1 MAKPLNDR
9 IAAAMANSRARL
21 TDIEDLI
28 SEARAEIESLTA
40 AAAKAVS
47 DSLDFTLCEED
58 REAAAARAERHGRSA
73 KALNAAIDRLG
84 ELLNERRNSEAA
96 KAAEEHKAA
105 ILAERDRLA
114 AALREEWPAME
125 RRMVELLSQ
134 IEANDAAMVAAR
146 MHDASAEAVARG
158 LPGNFFQHGPLNR
171 LTKIKLPSFADGM
184 RNAWPVANIRQA
196 IAASYGELR
205 REGVDREERARAAE
219 LASWRPYRIQPT
231 NRVPFWT
238 QLNAKASPEQERPDL
253 IDIYN
258 ETGEEPPVRELY
270 LKPEVAAAIERSG
283 FIVEPLEKIGQAA

>member
-28 SEARAEIESLTA
+28 GEARAEIESLSA

-73 KALNAAIDRLG
+73 KALNAAVDRLS
-84 ELLNERRNSEAA
+84 EILDERRNREAA

-114 AALREEWPAME
+114 EALRTEWPAIE
-125 RRMVELLSQ
+125 RRMVELLTQ
-134 IEANDAAMVAAR
+134 IEANDAARVGAR
-146 MHDASAEAVARG
+146 MSDASAEAVARG
-158 LPGNFFQHGPLNR
+158 LPGNFFQHGQLKR
-171 LTKIKLPSFADGM
+171 LTGIKLPSFSDGM
-184 RNAWPVANIRQA
+184 RSAWPVANIHQV
-196 IAASYGELR
+196 IAASYGEIR
-205 REGVDREERARAAE
+205 REGVDREDRAQAAE
-219 LASWRPYRIQPT
+219 RASWRPYRIQPT

-238 QLNAKASPEQERPDL
+238 QLSAKASPDQVRPDL

-258 ETGEEPPVRELY
+258 ETGTEPPPRELY
-270 LKPEVAAAIERSG
+270 LKAEVAEAIERSG
-283 FIVEPLEKIGQAA
+283 FMVEPLDKIERAA